1 MIPFFQSEFDALQ
14 VSYNWLGEIPP
25 TGDFGD
31 FWWLFWLKNPIFR
44 RDFEIGHN
52 LGVSVYLP
60 MPKNRKSSFGHAPA
74 QNRAHISSVHMS
86 RVSSK
91 KEVIFYRLKN
101 LRDLSQSIDNL
112 GNLRLIK
119 KTH

>member
-25 TGDFGD
+25 TGYFGD

-52 LGVSVYLP
+52 LGVSAYLP
-60 MPKNRKSSFGHAPA
+60 MPKNRKSSFGQAPA
-74 QNRAHISSVHMS
+74 QNRAHINSVHCCELEKMT
-86 RVSSK
+86 
-91 KEVIFYRLKN
+91 F
-101 LRDLSQSIDNL
+101 
-112 GNLRLIK
+112 
-119 KTH
+119 

>member
-1 MIPFFQSEFDALQ
+1 MKRVIPIFHTEFDALK
-14 VSYNWLGEIPP
+14 VSYIRFGEIPP

-74 QNRAHISSVHMS
+74 QNRAHISSVM
-86 RVSSK
+86 RV
-91 KEVIFYRLKN
+91 N
-101 LRDLSQSIDNL
+101 LQLNFEP
-112 GNLRLIK
+112 K
-119 KTH
+119 M

>member
-14 VSYNWLGEIPP
+14 VLYNWLGEIPP

-74 QNRAHISSVHMS
+74 QNRAHISSV
-86 RVSSK
+86 
-91 KEVIFYRLKN
+91 IYLLQTYN
-101 LRDLSQSIDNL
+101 
-112 GNLRLIK
+112 
-119 KTH
+119 